1 MPKKLTTITMN
12 DREPMEKGK
21 RRKLTIL
28 TTNKIEAMARTP
40 MKARPKMS
48 QDEIISTENVERH
61 QKKLNAHLKMAK
73 ARKGKRRI

>member
-12 DREPMEKGK
+12 DRKPMEKGK

-28 TTNKIEAMARTP
+28 TTNKVEAASPAP

-48 QDEIISTENVERH
+48 QDTIISTGNVEKH
-61 QKKLNAHLKMAK
+61 QKKLDKHLKMAK
-73 ARKGKRRI
+73 ARAGKKK